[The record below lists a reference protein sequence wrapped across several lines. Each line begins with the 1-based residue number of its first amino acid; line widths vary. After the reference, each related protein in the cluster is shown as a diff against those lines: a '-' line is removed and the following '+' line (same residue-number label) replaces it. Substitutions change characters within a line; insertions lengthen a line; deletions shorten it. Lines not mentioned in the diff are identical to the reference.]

1 MTEKN
6 DIKFDGSDKEAM
18 ELGLI
23 DANGNVITD
32 KREKYNL
39 YMKESDKRNKYR
51 GNKELLAAG
60 IIDKNGKILDHKA
73 LDEYEKKEL
82 DAKMDKIAA
91 EQENKKTGLFKSAI
105 NKLKQKFAK
114 KQHVPQKTGRD
125 GR

>member
-6 DIKFDGSDKEAM
+6 DIKFDGSEKEAM

-91 EQENKKTGLFKSAI
+91 EQENKQPGLFKSAI